1 MSRTSTDTVSTRL
14 KPLAGLLAVLASSA
28 LVVGCAT
35 ASTDAPAPT
44 TAGGT
49 STDSQDVDCVANGIS
64 VQNWNVGEAG
74 ADDPMLAVAALYE
87 ETTGNTVTVNTVNVE
102 VFRSQLPTY
111 ITSNNPPDVL
121 KWLAGSTTS
130 GFAEAG
136 QLLDISDVWAESL
149 GDIPDGLK
157 ALSTD
162 SRGNQYFVP
171 TNYYWW
177 AIFYRPSL
185 FADNGYSVPETWD
198 EFIALAEQMDA
209 DGLIPVG
216 IGTSGAEWVATA
228 WFDYLNLRINGP
240 DFHRALLRGEHDW
253 NGPEVQAVFE
263 KFAEIQP
270 YIDPNSSGQEWQ
282 AGLEKFFNKEA
293 GMTLIGGFLPIPES
307 VGDDL
312 DFFSFPA
319 IDPSIPRVE
328 EAPTDGFF
336 SPATTANPECAK
348 QFLAFLGTNEAQA
361 LLRQGANIATN
372 LTFPDSEY
380 SDLVKKGR
388 DLLAAAADITQF
400 YDRDS
405 SQALGNLAN
414 AANARFIAQGPRV
427 LDEILNEWDS
437 SSKRVIEEQ
446 GLN

>member
-1 MSRTSTDTVSTRL
+1 MSRTSTDTVSTRV

-28 LVVGCAT
+28 LVAGCAT

-49 STDSQDVDCVANGIS
+49 DCVANGIS

-111 ITSNNPPDVL
+111 LTSNNPPDVL
-121 KWLAGSTTS
+121 KWLAGSTTA

-149 GDIPDGLK
+149 GDLPEGLK

-162 SRGNQYFVP
+162 TRGAQYFVP

-198 EFIALAEQMDA
+198 EFIALAEQMES

-216 IGTSGAEWVATA
+216 IGTSGAEWVATS

-253 NGPEVQAVFE
+253 NGPEVRAVFE

-282 AGLEKFFNKEA
+282 AGLEKFFNKQA
-293 GMTLIGGFLPIPES
+293 GMTLIGGFLPVPDS
-307 VGDDL
+307 VGDDI
-312 DFFSFPA
+312 DFFSFPT

-336 SPATTANPECAK
+336 SPATTSNPECAK

-372 LTFPDSEY
+372 LTFPESEY

-405 SQALGNLAN
+405 SQALGNAAN

-427 LDEILNEWDS
+427 LDQILNEWDS
-437 SSKRVIEEQ
+437 SSKKIIEEQ
-446 GLN
+446 GLD

>member
-1 MSRTSTDTVSTRL
+1 MMSRTSTDTVSTRV

-28 LVVGCAT
+28 LVAGCAT

-49 STDSQDVDCVANGIS
+49 DCVANGIS

-111 ITSNNPPDVL
+111 LTSNNPPDVL
-121 KWLAGSTTS
+121 KWLAGSTTA

-149 GDIPDGLK
+149 GDLPEGLK

-162 SRGNQYFVP
+162 TRGAQYFVP

-198 EFIALAEQMDA
+198 EFIALAEQMES

-216 IGTSGAEWVATA
+216 IGTSGAEWVATS

-253 NGPEVQAVFE
+253 NGPEVRAVFE

-282 AGLEKFFNKEA
+282 AGLEKFFNKQA
-293 GMTLIGGFLPIPES
+293 GMTLIGGFLPVPDS
-307 VGDDL
+307 VGDDI
-312 DFFSFPA
+312 DFFSFPT

-336 SPATTANPECAK
+336 SPATTSNPECAK

-372 LTFPDSEY
+372 LTFPESEY

-405 SQALGNLAN
+405 SQALGNAAN

-427 LDEILNEWDS
+427 LDQILNEWDS
-437 SSKRVIEEQ
+437 SSKKIIEEQ
-446 GLN
+446 GLD

>member
-1 MSRTSTDTVSTRL
+1 MSRTSTDTVSTRVR
-14 KPLAGLLAVLASSA
+14 PLAGLLAVLASSA

-35 ASTDAPAPT
+35 ASSDAPAPT
-44 TAGGT
+44 TTGGT

-121 KWLAGSTTS
+121 KWLAGSTTA

-162 SRGNQYFVP
+162 SQGNQYFVP

-185 FADNGYSVPETWD
+185 FEDNGYSVPETWD
-198 EFIALAEQMDA
+198 EFIALAQQMDS

-253 NGPEVQAVFE
+253 NGPEVRAVFE
-263 KFAEIQP
+263 EFAEIQP

-293 GMTLIGGFLPIPES
+293 GMTLIGGFLPIPDS

-312 DFFSFPA
+312 DFFSFPT

-336 SPATTANPECAK
+336 SPATTSNPECAK

-380 SDLVKKGR
+380 TDLVKKGR
-388 DLLAAAADITQF
+388 DMLAAAADITQF

-427 LDEILNEWDS
+427 LDDILNEWDS
-437 SSKRVIEEQ
+437 SSKRTIEEQ